1 MVAGLLWALGAVT
14 VLMLLSREE
23 PAGPADA
30 EMPIPTTVLNLLMA
44 ALWPLLGL
52 ALLVLL
58 YLRRR
63 DEST

>member
-1 MVAGLLWALGAVT
+1 
-14 VLMLLSREE
+14 
-23 PAGPADA
+23 
-30 EMPIPTTVLNLLMA
+30 MPIPTTVLNLLMA